1 MTANGSGIAEGG
13 EKEAQKYV
21 SAPQLAKP
29 FLFANLNFS
38 KQIKNGFCRIV
49 VQMFRIGLSA
59 PLLAIPC

>member
-29 FLFANLNFS
+29 FFV
-38 KQIKNGFCRIV
+38 C
-49 VQMFRIGLSA
+49 
-59 PLLAIPC
+59 